1 MPLGHLTIVIQTKAL
16 DRVHYALMLAASH
29 AALDGRVHIFFGTE
43 GVETLKSDNWENLQT
58 VAGEHGE
65 NYLLKLKKAG
75 AAHPD
80 ELLNALC
87 ELDVVISACDT
98 ALTVAGMTA
107 GSIKKGLKI
116 QTSGLTTALTDAKD
130 GQLIYV

>member
-1 MPLGHLTIVIQTKAL
+1 M
-16 DRVHYALMLAASH
+16 
-29 AALDGRVHIFFGTE
+29 
-43 GVETLKSDNWENLQT
+43 
-58 VAGEHGE
+58 
-65 NYLLKLKKAG
+65 KLKKAG

-116 QTSGLTTALTDAKD
+116 QTSGLTTALTNAKD